1 MKNLDAKSRD
11 ANRDANRDAKR
22 GALTMNRRMV
32 LRGAGGLMLG
42 LPLLEGFLP
51 RKASAQTMTRSPFV
65 LIVVGDNGV
74 VQAGVTLGGSAEPEK
89 FWPTTT
95 GTLTKAGMLADK
107 ATRATGELSDYAD
120 KLLIV
125 RGVNLPYNS
134 TGCSHSAADAQ
145 ILTAAKITAGST
157 NCKAMGISVDTQLAK
172 AKNPPGRDPL
182 VLHAGMF
189 SPGGTGF
196 DIPGYVSYI
205 TPQQPRV
212 YIDSPYKAYQAI
224 IGAVGNGST
233 GNSAEA
239 QAQAQRAARS
249 KSINDLLRPQ
259 IQALLARPQLSASDR
274 ARLDQH
280 LTAIRDIEVKIT
292 TTTITI
298 PDADVTAMKQIDSK
312 PYDQG
317 TRDTAVKLFME
328 LMAFS
333 AAADYSRV
341 AVLKVG
347 DRIDDH
353 MYTYNGQSAKFHDVS
368 HRQVANSVE
377 FHHSIDRMMLN
388 YYKYLLDTLSAYST
402 PTGPLLDQGVA
413 IWTNQCATGAH
424 SFSNIPWIQAGTAGG
439 FFKQGKYVIVGS
451 GQQPGGSQ
459 DGKGGDA
466 SVAGINK
473 VLNTLLTA
481 AGVTKSDGS
490 PTDDFGEPT
499 LPKGLLT
506 PMLA

>member
-1 MKNLDAKSRD
+1 
-11 ANRDANRDAKR
+11 
-22 GALTMNRRMV
+22 
-32 LRGAGGLMLG
+32 MLG
-42 LPLLEGFLP
+42 LPMLECFMP
-51 RKASAQTMTRSPFV
+51 RRAAAQSATRSPFV
-65 LIVVGDNGV
+65 IIVVGDNGV
-74 VQAGVTLGGSAEPEK
+74 VQAGATLSGSGEPEK
-89 FWPTTT
+89 FWPTQT
-95 GTLTKAGMLADK
+95 GALSKDGMLADK
-107 ATRATGELSDYAD
+107 ATRSIGELSDYAE

-125 RGVNLPYNS
+125 RGLNLPYNS

-157 NCKAMGISVDTQLAK
+157 NCKAMGISVDTAIAT

-196 DIPGYVSYI
+196 DIPGYVSYV

-212 YIDSPYKAYQAI
+212 YIDSPYKAYQQI
-224 IGAVGNGST
+224 IGVVGNATS
-233 GNSAEA
+233 GNSADE
-239 QAQAQRAARS
+239 QAQQQRALRS
-249 KSINDLLRPQ
+249 RSINDILRPQ
-259 IQALLARPQLSASDR
+259 LQALLARPDLSQSDHD
-274 ARLDQH
+274 RLDQH
-280 LTAIRDIEVKIT
+280 LTAIRDIEVAIST
-292 TTTITI
+292 TTLTI
-298 PDADVTAMKQIDSK
+298 PDADVATMKSMDPK

-353 MYTYNGQSAKFHDVS
+353 VYTYNGQSAKFHDVS
-368 HRQVANSVE
+368 HRQVPNAVD

-388 YYKYLLDTLSAYST
+388 YYKYLLDTVSAYDT
-402 PTGPLLDQGVA
+402 PTGPLLDQGVT

-424 SFSNIPWIQAGTAGG
+424 SFSNIPWIQAGTADG
-439 FFKQGKYVIVGS
+439 FFKQGQFVVVGS
-451 GQQPGGSQ
+451 GQQPGGTQ

-466 SVAGINK
+466 SVSGINK
-473 VLNTLLTA
+473 MLNTLLTA
-481 AGVTKSDGS
+481 SGVTKTDGS
-490 PTDDFGEPT
+490 PTDDFGEST
-499 LPKGLLT
+499 LPKGIFSELL
-506 PMLA
+506 A